1 MKQTPSL
8 RPMWKVA
15 IASLVVPVLHVVTLP
30 FVYAV
35 LLVPFMEHDRHGVG
49 IEPSWVGYLAN
60 YADAAGLSAVAGSI
74 LGNSNGVHASHGL
87 AAGIASGLVR
97 AGVHYGTEFLGGHP
111 PDHLG
116 DVLLGVGLCLLAF
129 APVTF
134 FFCAR
139 AARKRALY
147 LC

>member
-1 MKQTPSL
+1 MKQTPSF

-15 IASLVVPVLHVVTLP
+15 IASMVVASLHVVTLP
-30 FVYAV
+30 FVYAM

-49 IEPSWVGYLAN
+49 VEPSWVGHLAN
-60 YADAAGLSAVAGSI
+60 YADAVVLSAIAGSI
-74 LGNSNGVHASHGL
+74 LGNSKGVRASHGL
-87 AAGIASGLVR
+87 AAGILSGLVR
-97 AGVHYGTEFLGGHP
+97 AGIHYGTEILRGYP

-116 DVLLGVGLCLLAF
+116 DVLPGVGLCLLAF
-129 APVTF
+129 VPLTL

-139 AARKRALY
+139 AARMRELY